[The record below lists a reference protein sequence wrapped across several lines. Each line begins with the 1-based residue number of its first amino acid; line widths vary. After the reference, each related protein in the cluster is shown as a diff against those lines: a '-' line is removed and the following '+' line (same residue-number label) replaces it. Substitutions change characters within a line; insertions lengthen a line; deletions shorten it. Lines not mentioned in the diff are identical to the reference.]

1 MNLEQ
6 LSTMTE
12 AELQA
17 NANEHLERL
26 DVPMVVS
33 SATETHKQYQIAQA
47 QIFLAELD
55 RRKQA
60 KERIE
65 SEKIAAR
72 DYKLELWVIGLIGAE
87 LLLALV
93 GIIVGWVEG
102 SKQMDVL
109 DKLNKSSAETVATL
123 TTLQKE
129 QEAALETQ
137 KHTLENIVTM
147 NDALQDEMDLNL
159 TQAIQFGGS
168 GGDANGVQK
177 IYFANNSKVIL
188 FFWGSKFDGQSP
200 KMQHKATS
208 LPPGKSVGFEVAALI
223 KHFLQTRGSPGET
236 SILVE
241 LYFKRENGTQYVA
254 RGVMQVNPN
263 GTAWIDGMTST
274 RKQW

>member
-17 NANEHLERL
+17 KANEHLERL

-33 SATETHKQYQIAQA
+33 SATETNKQYQIAQA

-55 RRKQA
+55 RRKQE

-93 GIIVGWVEG
+93 GIVVGWVEG

-109 DKLNKSSAETVATL
+109 DKLNKSGAETAATL
-123 TTLQKE
+123 TLLRQA
-129 QEAALETQ
+129 QEAALDTQ

-147 NDALQDEMDLNL
+147 NDALQDEMDLNFAEAL
-159 TQAIQFGGS
+159 QYS
-168 GGDANGVQK
+168 GGMTGGGHEEVDFSNNGRTT
-177 IYFANNSKVIL
+177 L

-200 KMQHKATS
+200 KMQQKATV
-208 LPPGKSVGFEVAALI
+208 LTPRKSVSFDVSDLV
-223 KHFLQTRGSPGET
+223 KRFVQTRGSPAET
-236 SILVE
+236 SIPFE
-241 LYFKRENGTQYVA
+241 LYFTRENGTKYVSKGA
-254 RGVMQVNPN
+254 MQVNAN
-263 GTAWIDGMTST
+263 GVWIDRMTST

>member
-12 AELQA
+12 VELQA
-17 NANEHLERL
+17 KANEHLERL

-33 SATETHKQYQIAQA
+33 PSTETHKQYQIAQA

-55 RRKQA
+55 RRKQS

-87 LLLALV
+87 LLLAVV

-147 NDALQDEMDLNL
+147 NDALQDEMDLNV
-159 TQAIQFGGS
+159 TEAIQWGGS
-168 GGDANGVQK
+168 GGDASGHQ
-177 IYFANNSKVIL
+177 IITFDNSGRTVL
-188 FFWGSKFDGQSP
+188 LLWGSRFGNEPRTMRQQPTVLAPSGSFPFDISRFMTKTGD
-200 KMQHKATS
+200 ATRA
-208 LPPGKSVGFEVAALI
+208 PIPFELYLKRTNGTKYVA
-223 KHFLQTRGSPGET
+223 KGFLQPG
-236 SILVE
+236 
-241 LYFKRENGTQYVA
+241 
-254 RGVMQVNPN
+254 
-263 GTAWIDGMTST
+263 GTASRVTTT
-274 RKQW
+274 RTQW

>member
-17 NANEHLERL
+17 KANEHLERL

-102 SKQMDVL
+102 SKQMHVL
-109 DKLNKSSAETVATL
+109 DKLNKSGAETAATL

-147 NDALQDEMDLNL
+147 NDALQDEMDLNV
-159 TQAIQFGGS
+159 TEAIQWGS
-168 GGDANGVQK
+168 GGGDASGHQIIN
-177 IYFANNSKVIL
+177 FDNSGRAVL
-188 FFWGSKFDGQSP
+188 LLWGSKFGNEP
-200 KMQHKATS
+200 RTMQQQPTVLAPNSSFPLDISRFMTKNGDATR
-208 LPPGKSVGFEVAALI
+208 A
-223 KHFLQTRGSPGET
+223 
-236 SILVE
+236 SIPFE
-241 LYFKRENGTQYVA
+241 LYLKRQNGTKYVA
-254 RGVMQVNPN
+254 KGFLLSN
-263 GTAWIDGMTST
+263 GTASRVTTT
-274 RKQW
+274 RTQW

>member
-6 LSTMTE
+6 LSTMTD

-17 NANEHLERL
+17 KANEHLERL

-33 SATETHKQYQIAQA
+33 SGTETHKQHQIAQA

-93 GIIVGWVEG
+93 GIVVGWVEG

-109 DKLNKSSAETVATL
+109 DKLNKSSAETAATL

-137 KHTLENIVTM
+137 RHTLENIVTI
-147 NDALQDEMDLNL
+147 NDALQDEMDLNV
-159 TQAIQFGGS
+159 TEAIQ
-168 GGDANGVQK
+168 
-177 IYFANNSKVIL
+177 
-188 FFWGSKFDGQSP
+188 WGSAGVTQRVIKLSTLTIAGEPFSCFVEAKLEMSLEQSDSS
-200 KMQHKATS
+200 Q
-208 LPPGKSVGFEVAALI
+208 LFWPPAVPSRSISVA
-223 KHFLQTRGSPGET
+223 S
-236 SILVE
+236 
-241 LYFKRENGTQYVA
+241 
-254 RGVMQVNPN
+254 
-263 GTAWIDGMTST
+263 
-274 RKQW
+274 